1 MVDEAGKVLLLGD
14 AGHTFCPSL
23 GLGASVAIEDAC
35 AAGLILREGAKQ
47 GMGVEAMAGQVARLR
62 LPTEGGG
69 GGQAEP
75 PACGAPGCKGGPGRG
90 AAGRGGRL
98 DVGR

>member
-62 LPTEGGG
+62 LPRAAEVARLSRLHAVHLAAKA
-69 GGQAEP
+69 GQEEALRAEV
-75 PACGAPGCKGGPGRG
+75 A
-90 AAGRGGRL
+90 
-98 DVGR
+98 DWT